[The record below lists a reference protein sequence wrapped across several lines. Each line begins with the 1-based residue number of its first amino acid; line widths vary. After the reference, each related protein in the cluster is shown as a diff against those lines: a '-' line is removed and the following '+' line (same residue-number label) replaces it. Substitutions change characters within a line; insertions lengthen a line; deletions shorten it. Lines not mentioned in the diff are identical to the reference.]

1 MGYYSLLLILT
12 VISEFNSL
20 EVSYAKHV
28 VAYYL
33 ENIQNIE
40 IEILQVINRK
50 YRLAPWVVSK
60 DHSDVLCEWLV
71 TTSTS
76 TVHQ

>member
-50 YRLAPWVVSK
+50 YRLAP
-60 DHSDVLCEWLV
+60 
-71 TTSTS
+71 
-76 TVHQ
+76 